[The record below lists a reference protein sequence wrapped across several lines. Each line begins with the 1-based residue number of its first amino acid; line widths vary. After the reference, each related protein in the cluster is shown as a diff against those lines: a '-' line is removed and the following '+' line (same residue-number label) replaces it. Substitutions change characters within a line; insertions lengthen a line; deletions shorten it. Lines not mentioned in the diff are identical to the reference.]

1 MAWGVFF
8 YQCLCVTMLVA
19 PGFLGQSQSKC
30 FHSFTVCGIGASPFE
45 NIHQNFFQENMGLW
59 LIALLR
65 NNYWMSVSCRRDK
78 FEEDTYFPINCKAHS
93 LPLFDLRERILVFSF
108 NFQIV
113 YLFRTYQWIL
123 RPYLVSIFCFDLF
136 RNFFQQEN
144 WRAKRKNLKKVVLYF
159 FCKKGTELYYET
171 YRC

>member
-1 MAWGVFF
+1 
-8 YQCLCVTMLVA
+8 
-19 PGFLGQSQSKC
+19 
-30 FHSFTVCGIGASPFE
+30 
-45 NIHQNFFQENMGLW
+45 MGLW

-93 LPLFDLRERILVFSF
+93 LPWFDLRERILVFSF

-159 FCKKGTELYYET
+159 LCKKKHWALLWNIPLLAQMQRTEVFHNISLREDLTMRDKEFYKLHL
-171 YRC
+171 RKNRFLV